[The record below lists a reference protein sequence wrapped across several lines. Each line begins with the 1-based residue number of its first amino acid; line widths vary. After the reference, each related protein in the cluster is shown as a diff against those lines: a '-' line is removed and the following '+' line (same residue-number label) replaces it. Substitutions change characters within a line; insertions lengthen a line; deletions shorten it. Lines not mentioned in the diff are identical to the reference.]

1 MRGDRICQLRNSGS
15 IQRDQVSH
23 TMANKNN
30 PTVLTVHEVV
40 KILRI
45 GRISAYQAIE
55 RGEVPS
61 IRIGRRILVPRM
73 ALEQVLNRF
82 SIPKS
87 AINNLPPR

>member
-15 IQRDQVSH
+15 IQRDQVSQ

-30 PTVLTVHEVV
+30 PTVLTVHEVA

>member
-1 MRGDRICQLRNSGS
+1 MRDGRICQLKNSDS

-23 TMANKNN
+23 RMANKNG
-30 PTVLTVHEVV
+30 PTVLTVDEVA

-61 IRIGRRILVPRM
+61 IRIGRRILIPRA
-73 ALEQVLNRF
+73 ALEQMLNRF
-82 SIPKS
+82 PISKS
-87 AINNLPPR
+87 AGDNLSPR

>member
-1 MRGDRICQLRNSGS
+1 MRDDRICKLKNSGS

-23 TMANKNN
+23 RMTNKIG
-30 PTVLTVHEVV
+30 PTVLTVDEVA

-55 RGEVPS
+55 RGEAPS

-87 AINNLPPR
+87 AINDLPPR